1 MAIAQIEPSGCGENH
16 GLVDVRFDLFL
27 EPDDARYNERHTL
40 VPVIPEGG
48 YPGLVDKDGRPIDQ
62 ADYDLWLASLPHIWQ
77 LAPFHSH
84 FLRFEPDVSQDAV
97 LAAIEP
103 HIPDFYAAWLQELD
117 KLPGGMRH
125 GWDVACRKP
134 RPRRYDKEMT
144 PLEYEPRKLVCL
156 DKVALIIASDLSV
169 RSKDIGETF
178 PATAIDVG
186 AGAISREASVGTDW
200 TNIDYN
206 NAANDTGSLDTFEF
220 WLRGSS
226 TGVKAGTFY
235 DNTAPAFINRDVETI
250 GDVTS
255 GAKRTFTGKDCDVI
269 AGDRVGIFQVG
280 GSIELDQTGFN
291 GRYGKYLDQFGAGS
305 QTYTWYDGDAI
316 SIYATGETAGATHE
330 GAATLSGIGTLAG
343 IGRGIFVGKGTLS
356 GTGSVVASAVITLAG
371 KATLTGTGALS
382 ALGGLIKYGIATLS
396 GTGLLSAVGGV
407 YKCGAATLAGVGSLT
422 ASAVTTLIG
431 KATLAGTGA
440 LSALAGGLLLAAK
453 AALAGA
459 GNLAASAI
467 KFKIET
473 PAKGG
478 DMKLPPGIPGEV
490 SIPSKEV
497 SL

>member
-103 HIPDFYAAWLQELD
+103 HIPNFYAAWLQELD

-156 DKVALIIASDLSV
+156 DKVALIVASNLSI
-169 RSKDIGETF
+169 RSTDIGETF
-178 PATAIDVG
+178 PSTDIDIGPGATNRFTGFGEEQTTV
-186 AGAISREASVGTDW
+186 
-200 TNIDYN
+200 DYN

-220 WLRGSS
+220 YFEG
-226 TGVKAGTFY
+226 TGGGIKSGTFSGS
-235 DNTAPAFINRDVETI
+235 NPFTNRDVETI
-250 GDVTS
+250 GTVTS
-255 GAKRTFTGKDCDVI
+255 GAKRTFTGKDCDVTIGDWLGVYI
-269 AGDRVGIFQVG
+269 ASGW
-280 GSIELDQTGFN
+280 IERDNAGYLGVYTKTG
-291 GRYGKYLDQFGAGS
+291 DQFGAGS
-305 QTYTWYDGDAI
+305 QSYALSEFDAI

-330 GAATLSGIGTLAG
+330 GAATLSGAGTLAG
-343 IGRGIFVGKGTLS
+343 IGRGIFVGKGTLA